1 MNDTGDTR
9 TPAQHA
15 AAEHLRLLTAA
26 DLDAWAALFAT
37 DATFTFPFAPP
48 GMVTEVH
55 GREALHAHMR
65 GFTETFDARLVD
77 LTFIATAGSRV
88 AVARG
93 KLDGTARPT
102 GKRFQQDFIVVV
114 HTDTDGL
121 ITRFDDYWNPL
132 AAVEALT
139 PAEA

>member
-1 MNDTGDTR
+1 MTDTIETR

-77 LTFIATAGSRV
+77 LTFIPTADAQV

-102 GKRFQQDFIVVV
+102 GKRFLQDFIVVV

-121 ITRFDDYWNPL
+121 VTRFDDYWNPL

-139 PAEA
+139 PADA